1 MQSVFHKLS
10 NVLLLMC
17 SHCINNSNCQW
28 SWTPADRLLHCRL
41 VLSILP
47 FNNAKEGFGLTVH
60 LLELK
65 AFFVKTLWNFSHHAI
80 ILPQS
85 SKRIMSNTKT
95 KWRNLKE
102 QSQSYD
108 HIHVMLCKCHQQM
121 WKTKPA
127 DRSLYILQHDTN
139 RPKNISNLQIQY
151 CFLLKS
157 FNMNMHYSLLYR
169 HIENAQ

>member
-1 MQSVFHKLS
+1 MDCSKFGTNSIFCHFQLSRNCHYCEVLQYQIMQSVFHKLS

-95 KWRNLKE
+95 K
-102 QSQSYD
+102 
-108 HIHVMLCKCHQQM
+108 
-121 WKTKPA
+121 
-127 DRSLYILQHDTN
+127 
-139 RPKNISNLQIQY
+139 
-151 CFLLKS
+151 
-157 FNMNMHYSLLYR
+157 
-169 HIENAQ
+169 